1 MESQVPLGGFQT
13 DKQFR
18 HNRLYLGTMSQSQN
32 GTSVGIDPMDG
43 FGGAPTLIFENAFVL
58 YGILDAEGQIVD
70 VRGKIFQE
78 TNANPEL
85 LVRQP
90 FSETVF
96 WQTSETNAHVI
107 DKSIQLAIAGQSST
121 VLLDFRLSADEKR
134 LLNLSFQPF
143 KTEDS
148 EDRIFVYAQPPP
160 EDLKPLDNYKPESEQ
175 LLLAAENADI
185 GLWFWDQS
193 EQRLYSTPRCKE
205 LFEIPSHDELT
216 YEKVLAVVHPEDKEF
231 VEEFINESIS
241 NGTKYEEEFRIVYSD
256 GTVEWLS
263 AEGKSYLD
271 SEGASQRMIG
281 VVRKITEQKLASLEL
296 ERVYEREKKAR
307 DDAELA
313 NRSKDF
319 FLAFVSHELRSPL
332 NAILGWSKILLTR
345 EVNEETRRKALETI
359 EKSAQS
365 QTKLINDLVD
375 SARVASGKLRLE
387 YRQVNLVDVVRSSFE
402 AQRPA
407 AENSLLNYHFST
419 DLDPI
424 VIFGD
429 AGRLQQVF
437 GNLIS
442 NAIKFT
448 PQNGDVSVD
457 IAASEESVAITVTDT
472 GHGIDPKSLPD
483 IFKQFA
489 QGDTEKTKRSSGL
502 GLGLSI
508 VNILVGKHGGTA
520 TAESSGIGEGS
531 KFTVTLPITD
541 KAELIELAER
551 PAPEASL
558 RRLDGIKVL
567 IVEDDPDS
575 REVLQIFL
583 EQNGASIR
591 AADSARGAMSMFTDQ
606 ASERPDVLI
615 SDIAMPEEDGY
626 SLIARIRELPAE
638 QGGHIPAL
646 ALSAF
651 ASAESKQKAFDAGF
665 HRYLTKPFEPESIVD
680 QILELRELNSVD
692 DDPEPIARP
701 PVF

>member
-1 MESQVPLGGFQT
+1 MPTATLFGSTPVDLLAVSHQAILPL
-13 DKQFR
+13 D
-18 HNRLYLGTMSQSQN
+18 MSQSQEGSDVAFN
-32 GTSVGIDPMDG
+32 TMDG
-43 FGGAPTLIFENAFVL
+43 FNDSSTLVFENAFLL
-58 YGILDAEGQIVD
+58 YGTLDSEGQILD
-70 VRGKIFQE
+70 VRGSIFQE

-96 WQTSETNAHVI
+96 WQTSESNARVI
-107 DKSIQLAIAGQSST
+107 ERSIQTAIAGQRST
-121 VLLDFRLSADEKR
+121 LVLDFRLSAEEKR
-134 LLNLSFQPF
+134 PLSLTFQPF
-143 KTEDS
+143 HTDGG
-148 EDRIFVYAQPPP
+148 EDRIFVYAQLPPK
-160 EDLKPLDNYKPESEQ
+160 EATRLDQYRVESEQ

-185 GLWFWDQS
+185 GLWFWDQT
-193 EQRLYSTPRCKE
+193 EERLYSTPRCNE
-205 LFEIPSHDELT
+205 LFEVAAHDDLT
-216 YEKVLAVVHPEDKEF
+216 YEKIFAVVHAEDQPF
-231 VEEFINESIS
+231 VENFINESIL
-241 NGTKYEEEFRIVYSD
+241 NGTKYEEEFRIVCSD
-256 GTVEWLS
+256 GTVEWLC
-263 AEGKSYLD
+263 AEGKSYLNAD
-271 SEGASQRMIG
+271 GNPQRMVG
-281 VVRKITEQKLASLEL
+281 VVRKITEQKLASAEL

-307 DDAELA
+307 DEAELA

-345 EVNEETRRKALETI
+345 EVNDETRRKALETI

-387 YRQVNLVDVVRSSFE
+387 YRQVNLVEVVRSSFE

-407 AENSLLNYHFST
+407 AETSSLGYHFST

-429 AGRLQQVF
+429 SGRLQQVF

-448 PQNGDVSVD
+448 PQNGEVRVD
-457 IAASEESVAITVTDT
+457 ILASDESVKIIVTDT
-472 GHGIDPKSLPD
+472 GHGIDPKGLPD

-489 QGDTEKTKRSSGL
+489 QGDAEKTRRSGGL

-508 VNILVGKHGGTA
+508 VNILVGKHGGA
-520 TAESSGIGEGS
+520 VTAESAGIGHGS
-531 KFTVTLPITD
+531 KFTVMLPITD
-541 KAELIELAER
+541 KAELVELPEQPAED
-551 PAPEASL
+551 PSAK
-558 RRLDGIKVL
+558 RLTGINIL

-591 AADSARGAMSMFTDQ
+591 TADSARVAMSIFNDPMSKT
-606 ASERPDVLI
+606 PDVLI

-626 SLIARIRELPAE
+626 SLISRIRELSAE
-638 QGGHIPAL
+638 QGGQVPAL

-651 ASAESKQKAFDAGF
+651 ASAESRQKAFESGF

-680 QILELRELNSVD
+680 QILALRELNGKV
-692 DDPEPIARP
+692 E
-701 PVF
+701 